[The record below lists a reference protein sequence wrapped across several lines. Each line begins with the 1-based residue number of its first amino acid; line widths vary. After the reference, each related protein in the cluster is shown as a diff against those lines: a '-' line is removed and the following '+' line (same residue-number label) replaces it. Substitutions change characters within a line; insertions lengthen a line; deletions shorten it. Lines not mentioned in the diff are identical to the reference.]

1 MKKFSISVLG
11 QDRPGII
18 AAVTQV
24 LFEQGFNIEDVSQT
38 ILQGEF
44 SSIFIVAGP
53 ENNAPEAL
61 IAVLQQA
68 TRHLKMHFHIRQ
80 LENTPAR
87 WTQSIC
93 ESFVITTFGPDQ
105 KGLVAQVTWV
115 LADFNVNVTQ
125 LQAAFRGG
133 DAPGRNYMIYE
144 VDIAKEMDLHMLRDA
159 LNAKCQQLNLEV
171 TIQHKNI
178 FEAVNRI

>member
-53 ENNAPEAL
+53 EKSDPQAL
-61 IAVLQQA
+61 VAILNKTTSALNMQ
-68 TRHLKMHFHIRQ
+68 FHVRE
-80 LENTPAR
+80 LEGNPPK
-87 WTQSIC
+87 WTQSAC
-93 ESFVITTFGPDQ
+93 QSFVITTFGPDQ
-105 KGLVAQVTWV
+105 KGLVAQVTRV

-133 DAPGRNYMIYE
+133 DAPGSNYMIYE
-144 VDIAKEMDLHMLRDA
+144 VDIPNDIDQQKLRDT
-159 LNAKCQQLNLEV
+159 LKGKCRQLNLDV
-171 TIQHKNI
+171 SIQHKNI
-178 FEAVNRI
+178 FEAVNRV

>member
-18 AAVTQV
+18 AAVTRV

-38 ILQGEF
+38 ILQNEF

-53 ENNAPEAL
+53 ETVDPQAL
-61 IAVLQQA
+61 GDTLQRT
-68 TRHLKMHFHIRQ
+68 TRDLKMHFHIREQ
-80 LENTPAR
+80 ELKPPR
-87 WTQSIC
+87 WTQSAC

-105 KGLVAQVTWV
+105 KGLVAHVTKV
-115 LADFNVNVTQ
+115 LADYNVNVTQ

-133 DAPGRNYMIYE
+133 DAPDRNFMIYE
-144 VDIAKEMDLHMLRDA
+144 VDIPNDTDQQKLRETLTA
-159 LNAKCQQLNLEV
+159 RCRELNLDV
-171 TIQHKNI
+171 SIQHKDI
-178 FEAVNRI
+178 FEAMNRI

>member
-18 AAVTQV
+18 AAVTRV
-24 LFEQGFNIEDVSQT
+24 LFDQGLNIEDVSQT
-38 ILQGEF
+38 ILQNEF

-53 ENNAPEAL
+53 ETIEPQSLVATLEA
-61 IAVLQQA
+61 A
-68 TRHLKMHFHIRQ
+68 TRNFKMHFHIREQ
-80 LENTPAR
+80 ELKPAK
-87 WTQSIC
+87 WTQSPR
-93 ESFVITTFGPDQ
+93 EPFVITTFGPDQ
-105 KGLVAQVTWV
+105 KGLVSHVTKV

-133 DAPGRNYMIYE
+133 DSPDRNFMIYE
-144 VDIAKEMDLHMLRDA
+144 VDIPIDTDQQKLRET
-159 LNAKCQQLNLEV
+159 LTAKCLELKLEV
-171 TIQHKNI
+171 SIQHKNV